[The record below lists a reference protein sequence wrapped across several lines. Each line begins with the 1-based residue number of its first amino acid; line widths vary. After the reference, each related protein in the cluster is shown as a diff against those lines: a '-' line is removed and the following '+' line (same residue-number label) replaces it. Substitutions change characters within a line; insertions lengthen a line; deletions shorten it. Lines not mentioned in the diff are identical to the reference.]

1 MNPTDSEISFRLRKL
16 KTIIARLDINNDG
29 YITTE
34 DFEVNELSKA
44 TGEQAESCH
53 NAFVFAA
60 EMLGY
65 TRGVKTSREDA
76 VKNTSERMLAV
87 PWEEQKTM
95 CYTAH
100 NHIFDA
106 IDTNRDG
113 HISLEEFKVY
123 FHVLAPDTSDADK
136 LLSFNLIDV
145 NHDGKLSREE
155 FLEATFEYLHG
166 VQETEL
172 SKVFYGPLLS

>member
-34 DFEVNELSKA
+34 DFVNELSKA

-65 TRGVKTSREDA
+65 TQGVKTLREDA

-87 PWEEQKTM
+87 PW
-95 CYTAH
+95 
-100 NHIFDA
+100 
-106 IDTNRDG
+106 
-113 HISLEEFKVY
+113 
-123 FHVLAPDTSDADK
+123 
-136 LLSFNLIDV
+136 
-145 NHDGKLSREE
+145 
-155 FLEATFEYLHG
+155 
-166 VQETEL
+166 
-172 SKVFYGPLLS
+172 